1 MKRAILIVLLALAGL
16 AAAACGAL
24 AAPEKA
30 AGGIRF
36 TYTDPNAGTVA
47 WAGEFNGWNAG
58 ANPLVK
64 DARGVW
70 SVVMALPP
78 GEHQYKLVVDGQWV
92 ADPENGATA
101 GDMGNSVV
109 RVGAD
114 GNLGA
119 AQATANSPYSAKILM
134 GGRTIALFQDVHNPV
149 TRRYELRRPEMDT
162 DLGFDIRVSDVVKV
176 RFLTNINSEQQ
187 VAQDYR
193 TSLNFDRGSLL
204 FAKGKLQVLGWDNET
219 IGTWDDPM
227 HLVGAIGI
235 YRHPYG
241 YDRQG
246 FRVTSQ
252 LYGFE
257 SEAVYADNFQVG
269 GTVYPNFANG
279 YKDFFPPAEAAFDRL
294 NTVRSGNG
302 YGLAPGPRP
311 GILRVNV
318 SDQNSDMAALRILR
332 PLGGGFRA
340 GLLGRSQR
348 GFDLGTGGF
357 NVVTGPLTFKSSSQC
372 FAQAWYALGGELA
385 WDGPRGYRGYAEYL
399 TGSRRL
405 NYVPG
410 QMTYWEDF
418 IVTGADSTGVTSFTS
433 VRDSALGTSARSIDL
448 DRSNRFLV
456 GGSWTES
463 HGDIVVRAELERQT
477 HAYEF
482 FQDLQE
488 GMSNTM
494 TVARLDWDRNWRY
507 YLGREVKT
515 SLGVEF
521 THFHYD
527 PRTPWS
533 YQFWFPDGNF
543 WLERTEHV
551 VSVDRMVMLGGEDA
565 LCVRPVIEVP
575 LLATHNGLFRWKGT
589 FETVALGRRPKY
601 AESRFQLG
609 FDLTR
614 SLRVSTDSRWVKYDD
629 PFLRLYSGY
638 LSHFAQ
644 CAYTFAPGA
653 SLALGFG
660 VDPWVIDEVLND
672 YADIGRDV
680 FLFARGASGA
690 NARSNYY
697 GLGPKITAAERA
709 LESERVVQ
717 LKAIVHF

>member
-1 MKRAILIVLLALAGL
+1 
-16 AAAACGAL
+16 
-24 AAPEKA
+24 
-30 AGGIRF
+30 
-36 TYTDPNAGTVA
+36 
-47 WAGEFNGWNAG
+47 
-58 ANPLVK
+58 
-64 DARGVW
+64 
-70 SVVMALPP
+70 VMALPA

-114 GNLGA
+114 GNLAA
-119 AQATANSPYSAKILM
+119 AQATANSPYSSKILI
-134 GGRTIALFQDVHNPV
+134 GGRTIALFQDAYNPV

-187 VAQDYR
+187 AVQDYR

-204 FAKGKLQVLGWDNET
+204 FNKGKLQVLGWDNET

-235 YRHPYG
+235 YQHPYG

-257 SEAVYADNFQVG
+257 SEAMYADNFQVG
-269 GTVYPNFANG
+269 GTTYPSFTEPEFLALSQATRDSLRTVSTADG
-279 YKDFFPPAEAAFDRL
+279 YVLA
-294 NTVRSGNG
+294 SGQK
-302 YGLAPGPRP
+302 PGVFR
-311 GILRVNV
+311 INV
-318 SDQNSDMAALRILR
+318 SDQNADMFALRVSR
-332 PLGGGFRA
+332 PLGRGFRA
-340 GLLGRSQR
+340 GLLGRNQR
-348 GFDLGTGGF
+348 GFDLGAGIH
-357 NVVTGPLTFKSSSQC
+357 NIVTGPLTFERHYGVFDQSWSA
-372 FAQAWYALGGELA
+372 FGGELTWA
-385 WDGPRGYRGYAEYL
+385 GPQGLGLYAEVL

-405 NYVPG
+405 TYVPG
-410 QMTYWEDF
+410 FLNFRSDF
-418 IVTGADSTGVTSFTS
+418 VVTAADSAGVTAYAEDPITTATS
-433 VRDSALGTSARSIDL
+433 GQSLDL
-448 DRSNRFLV
+448 DRSDRWLV

-463 HGDIVVRAELERQT
+463 HGDIVVRAELEQQT
-477 HAYEF
+477 HAYSI
-482 FQDLQE
+482 FQDGLE
-488 GMSNTM
+488 NSM

-521 THFHYD
+521 TSFDYD
-527 PRTPWS
+527 PRTPWN
-533 YQFWFPDGNF
+533 YQLWFPDGNF

-565 LCVRPVIEVP
+565 LCLRPVIEVP
-575 LLATHNGLFRWKGT
+575 LLATRNGLLRWKGT

-609 FDLTR
+609 FDLNR
-614 SLRVSTDSRWVKYDD
+614 SLRLSTDSRWVKYDD
-629 PFLRLYSGY
+629 PFLGLDSGY

-644 CAYTFAPGA
+644 CAYTFAPGV

-660 VDPWVIDEVLND
+660 VDPWVMDDVLND

-680 FLFARGASGA
+680 FLFARGATGA
-690 NARSNYY
+690 AARDNYY
-697 GLGPKITAAERA
+697 GLGPKIAAAERA
-709 LESERVVQ
+709 LESARVVQ

>member
-1 MKRAILIVLLALAGL
+1 MKRAYLIVLLAMAGL

-36 TYTDPNAGTVA
+36 TYTDPNAGTVV
-47 WAGEFNGWNAG
+47 WAGEFNGWSTS

-64 DARGVW
+64 DAKGVW
-70 SVVMALPP
+70 SVVMALPA

-109 RVGAD
+109 RIGAD

-119 AQATANSPYSAKILM
+119 AQATANSPYSSKIKI
-134 GGRTIALFQDVHNPV
+134 GGRTVALFQDVHNPV
-149 TRRYELRRPEMDT
+149 TKRYELRRPEMDM
-162 DLGFDIRVSDVVKV
+162 DLEFDIRVSDVVKV
-176 RFLTNINSEQQ
+176 RLLTNINSEQQ
-187 VAQDYR
+187 AVQDYR
-193 TSLNFDRGSLL
+193 TSLNVDRGSLL
-204 FAKGKLQVLGWDNET
+204 FNKGKLQILGWDNET

-227 HLVGAIGI
+227 HLVGAVGI
-235 YRHPYG
+235 YQHPYG

-257 SEAVYADNFQVG
+257 SEAMYADNFQVG
-269 GTVYPNFANG
+269 GTAYPSFTPEESYITISKATR
-279 YKDFFPPAEAAFDRL
+279 DSLR
-294 NTVRSGNG
+294 TVSSGNG
-302 YGLAPGPRP
+302 FELAPGQKP
-311 GILRVNV
+311 GVFRINV
-318 SDQNSDMAALRILR
+318 SDQNSDMFALRVRR
-332 PLGGGFRA
+332 PLGWGLRA

-348 GFDLGTGGF
+348 GFDLGAGLY
-357 NVVTGPLTFKSSSQC
+357 NVVTGPLTFERYNGQFDQSWSA
-372 FAQAWYALGGELA
+372 FGGELS
-385 WDGPRGYRGYAEYL
+385 WEGPGGFGGYAEVL
-399 TGSRRL
+399 TGVKRL
-405 NYVPG
+405 TYAPG
-410 QMTYWEDF
+410 PSSLRSSF
-418 IVTGADSTGVTSFTS
+418 SVTADSTGVITAC
-433 VRDSALGTSARSIDL
+433 DSLGAAFISGRSLNL
-448 DRSNRFLV
+448 DRSDRWLI
-456 GGSWTES
+456 GGSWIES

-482 FQDLQE
+482 FQD
-488 GMSNTM
+488 GISNSM
-494 TVARLDWDRNWRY
+494 TVTRFDWERNWRY
-507 YLGREVKT
+507 YLNREVKT
-515 SLGVEF
+515 TLSVEH
-521 THFHYD
+521 THFNYD
-527 PRTPWS
+527 PRTPWNH
-533 YQFWFPDGNF
+533 QLWFPDGNF

-565 LCVRPVIEVP
+565 LCVRPVIEIP
-575 LLATHNGLFRWKGT
+575 LLAARNGLFRWKGT
-589 FETVALGRRPKY
+589 FATTDLGRLPKY

-609 FDLTR
+609 FDLSR
-614 SLRVSTDSRWVKYDD
+614 SLRLSTDSRWVKYDD
-629 PFLRLYSGY
+629 PFLGLYSGY

-660 VDPWVIDEVLND
+660 VDPWIMDEVLND

-690 NARSNYY
+690 AARDNYY
-697 GLGPKITAAERA
+697 GLGPKIAAAERA

>member
-1 MKRAILIVLLALAGL
+1 MKRAFLIVLLALAGL
-16 AAAACGAL
+16 AATVSGAL

-36 TYTDPNAGTVA
+36 TYTDPNAGTVV
-47 WAGEFNGWNAG
+47 WAGEFNGWNAS
-58 ANPLVK
+58 ANPMVK
-64 DARGVW
+64 DAKGVW
-70 SVVMALPP
+70 SVVMALPA

-114 GNLGA
+114 GNLAA
-119 AQATANSPYSAKILM
+119 AQATANSPYSSKILI
-134 GGRTIALFQDVHNPV
+134 GGRTIALFQDAYNPV

-187 VAQDYR
+187 AVQDYR

-204 FAKGKLQVLGWDNET
+204 FNKGKLQVLGWDNET

-235 YRHPYG
+235 YQHPYG

-257 SEAVYADNFQVG
+257 SEAMYADNFQVG
-269 GTVYPNFANG
+269 GTTYPSFTEPEFLALSQATRDSLRTVSTADG
-279 YKDFFPPAEAAFDRL
+279 YVLA
-294 NTVRSGNG
+294 SGQK
-302 YGLAPGPRP
+302 PGVFR
-311 GILRVNV
+311 INV
-318 SDQNSDMAALRILR
+318 SDQNADMFALRVSR
-332 PLGGGFRA
+332 PLGRGFRA
-340 GLLGRSQR
+340 GLLGRNQR
-348 GFDLGTGGF
+348 GFDLGAGIH
-357 NVVTGPLTFKSSSQC
+357 NIVTGPLTFERHYGVFDQSWSA
-372 FAQAWYALGGELA
+372 FGGELTWA
-385 WDGPRGYRGYAEYL
+385 GPQGLGLYAEVL

-405 NYVPG
+405 TYVPG
-410 QMTYWEDF
+410 FLNFRSDF
-418 IVTGADSTGVTSFTS
+418 VVTAADSAGVTAYAEDPITTATS
-433 VRDSALGTSARSIDL
+433 GQSLDL
-448 DRSNRFLV
+448 DRSDRWLV

-463 HGDIVVRAELERQT
+463 HGDIVVRAELEQQT
-477 HAYEF
+477 HAYSI
-482 FQDLQE
+482 FQDGLE
-488 GMSNTM
+488 NSM

-521 THFHYD
+521 TSFDYD
-527 PRTPWS
+527 PRTPWN
-533 YQFWFPDGNF
+533 YQLWFPDGNF

-565 LCVRPVIEVP
+565 LCLRPVIEVP
-575 LLATHNGLFRWKGT
+575 LLATRNGLLRWKGT

-609 FDLTR
+609 FDLNR
-614 SLRVSTDSRWVKYDD
+614 SLRLSTDSRWVKYDD
-629 PFLRLYSGY
+629 PFLGLDSGY

-644 CAYTFAPGA
+644 CAYTFAPGV

-660 VDPWVIDEVLND
+660 VDPWVMDDVLND

-680 FLFARGASGA
+680 FLFARGATGA
-690 NARSNYY
+690 AARDNYY
-697 GLGPKITAAERA
+697 GLGPKIAAAERA
-709 LESERVVQ
+709 LESARVVQ

>member
-1 MKRAILIVLLALAGL
+1 MKRAFLIVLLALAGL
-16 AAAACGAL
+16 AATVSGAL

-36 TYTDPNAGTVA
+36 TYTDPNAGTVV
-47 WAGEFNGWNAG
+47 WAGEFNGWNAS
-58 ANPLVK
+58 ANPMVK
-64 DARGVW
+64 DAKGVW

-114 GNLGA
+114 GNLAA
-119 AQATANSPYSAKILM
+119 AQATANSPYSSKILI
-134 GGRTIALFQDVHNPV
+134 GGRTIALFQDAYNPV

-187 VAQDYR
+187 AVQDYR

-204 FAKGKLQVLGWDNET
+204 FNKGKLQVLGWDNET

-235 YRHPYG
+235 YQHPYG

-257 SEAVYADNFQVG
+257 SEAMYADNFQVG
-269 GTVYPNFANG
+269 GTTYPSFTEPEFLALSQATRDSLRTVSTADG
-279 YKDFFPPAEAAFDRL
+279 YVLA
-294 NTVRSGNG
+294 SGQK
-302 YGLAPGPRP
+302 PGVFR
-311 GILRVNV
+311 INV
-318 SDQNSDMAALRILR
+318 SDQNADMFALRVSR
-332 PLGGGFRA
+332 PLGRGFRA
-340 GLLGRSQR
+340 GLLGRNQR
-348 GFDLGTGGF
+348 GFDLGAGIH
-357 NVVTGPLTFKSSSQC
+357 NIVTGPLTFERHYGVFDQSWSA
-372 FAQAWYALGGELA
+372 FGGELTWA
-385 WDGPRGYRGYAEYL
+385 GPQGLGLYAEVL

-405 NYVPG
+405 TYVPG
-410 QMTYWEDF
+410 FLNFRSDF
-418 IVTGADSTGVTSFTS
+418 VVTAADSAGVTAYAEDPITTATS
-433 VRDSALGTSARSIDL
+433 GQSLDL
-448 DRSNRFLV
+448 DRSDRWLV

-463 HGDIVVRAELERQT
+463 HGDIVVRAELEQQT
-477 HAYEF
+477 HAYSL
-482 FQDLQE
+482 FQDGLE
-488 GMSNTM
+488 NSM

-521 THFHYD
+521 TSFDYD
-527 PRTPWS
+527 PRTPWN
-533 YQFWFPDGNF
+533 YQLWFPDGNF

-565 LCVRPVIEVP
+565 LCLRPVIEVP
-575 LLATHNGLFRWKGT
+575 LLATRNGLLRWKGT

-609 FDLTR
+609 FDLNR
-614 SLRVSTDSRWVKYDD
+614 SLRLSTDSRWVKYDD
-629 PFLRLYSGY
+629 PFLGLDSGY

-644 CAYTFAPGA
+644 CAYTFAPGV

-660 VDPWVIDEVLND
+660 VDPWVMDDVLND

-680 FLFARGASGA
+680 FLFARGATGA
-690 NARSNYY
+690 AARDNYY
-697 GLGPKITAAERA
+697 GLGPKIAAAERA
-709 LESERVVQ
+709 LESARVVQ